1 MFDLNVLVIG
11 ATGQQGGQVAR
22 NLLRKGHTVRALV
35 RDPGSAK
42 SAELKALG
50 IELVPGDFS
59 TFQSLKTAMAGVD
72 SVFAIGTPFA
82 GIEAEV
88 ASGKALV
95 DAASEAGVNHFVY
108 SSVAGADRDTGIP
121 HFDSKHQ
128 VENHVR
134 SSDLNWTIV
143 APVFFMDNVLFPWN
157 LADFERG
164 VFRQALKPDTTL
176 QLISVENIGQ
186 FSAAVIDVG
195 ERFFGQRIEIAG
207 DELNGVQM
215 AAALAASTN
224 LELEFES
231 QSLAEVG
238 AQFADM
244 GLMYQWFESTGFE
257 VDISRLRSEF
267 PEITWTDF
275 ATWADRVEWPEFIK
289 I

>member
-1 MFDLNVLVIG
+1 M
-11 ATGQQGGQVAR
+11 
-22 NLLRKGHTVRALV
+22 
-35 RDPGSAK
+35 
-42 SAELKALG
+42 
-50 IELVPGDFS
+50 
-59 TFQSLKTAMAGVD
+59 
-72 SVFAIGTPFA
+72 
-82 GIEAEV
+82 
-88 ASGKALV
+88 
-95 DAASEAGVNHFVY
+95 DAALEAGVNHFVY

-157 LADFERG
+157 IADFERG

-176 QLISVENIGQ
+176 HANLRGKHRAVFLQLS
-186 FSAAVIDVG
+186 IDVG

-215 AAALAASTN
+215 AAALAASTK

-231 QSLAEVG
+231 QSVAEVS

-275 ATWADRVEWPEFIK
+275 ATWADRVEWQEFIK
-289 I
+289 N